1 VHAHAGYRHEALLY
15 AGTDDFVERIVPFI
29 TDGLATEEA
38 VLVAA
43 ADEKLDLLRHALATD
58 AERVTLLDMA
68 DVGRNPARV
77 IPAWREFVDQHRQTG
92 RPLRGVGEP
101 IWPER
106 TPDELVECGR
116 HEALLNLA
124 LPAATPLWLLC
135 PYDITTLTPAVIDE
149 ARVNHPYLAQAG
161 RSAKSAAFR
170 APDPDVPFALSL
182 PSAPV
187 DADQFAFDIQ
197 SLPALRRFIA
207 TRGAAFGLADDRLS
221 DLILA
226 VNELGTNSVRHGG
239 GLGVVRL
246 WQDGPHVVA
255 EVRDHGCIDDPFV
268 GRERPAVDGLGG
280 RGLWLVNQLCDLVQV
295 RSSAAG
301 CVVRVRMRRSLV
313 LTP

>member
-1 VHAHAGYRHEALLY
+1 
-15 AGTDDFVERIVPFI
+15 
-29 TDGLATEEA
+29 
-38 VLVAA
+38 
-43 ADEKLDLLRHALATD
+43 LRHALATD

-106 TPDELVECGR
+106 TPDEHVECGR

-170 APDPDVPFALSL
+170 APDPGVPFALSL

-255 EVRDHGCIDDPFV
+255 EVRDHGCIDDPFA